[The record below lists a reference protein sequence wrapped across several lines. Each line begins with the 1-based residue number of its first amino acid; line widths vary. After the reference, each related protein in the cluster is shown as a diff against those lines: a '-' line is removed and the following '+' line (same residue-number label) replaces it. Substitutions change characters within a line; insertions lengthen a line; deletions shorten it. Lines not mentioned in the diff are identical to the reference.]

1 MTTTTKEVLAK
12 GINFT
17 CAKKYIETNY
27 GIETWDRIITRL
39 SPETAAVWKGSL
51 LAGSEYP
58 FHAFKEMISSMIT
71 VLRTTNDAEIAAI
84 YEYIADQSLNSLYKI
99 FFKLANPSYVIKNYP
114 LLWTRFFNAG
124 VVDVP
129 VCEKGRGVVRFL
141 LPNIFDDWLAPA
153 CLGYSKKA
161 VEMGGGKDL
170 SMTRTSY
177 QKKDEGLF
185 ESVYELRWTE

>member
-1 MTTTTKEVLAK
+1 MTTASTEVLAK

-17 CAKKYIETNY
+17 CAKKYVETNY
-27 GIETWDRIITRL
+27 GPETWDRIIARL
-39 SPETAAVWKGSL
+39 TPEAIAVWQGSL

-58 FHAFKEMISSMIT
+58 FLAFKEMISSTIT
-71 VLRTTNDAEIAAI
+71 ELRTTNDAEIAAI

-99 FFKLANPSYVIKNYP
+99 FFKFANPSYVIKNYP

-129 VCEKGRGVVRFL
+129 VAEKGRGVVRFL
-141 LPNIFDDWLAPA
+141 LPDIFDDWLTPA